1 MRDLRLHN
9 VICMLIAY
17 VVAIQGIT
25 NLVCSTQ
32 VREILN
38 LILGPV
44 NTRTMKLVFAGIPPH
59 AQH

>member
-1 MRDLRLHN
+1 
-9 VICMLIAY
+9 MLIAY

-32 VREILN
+32 VGEILN